1 MYAPPPAPHAAVH
14 PWQSGGATAS
24 DEPPPHAALTCG
36 TVSYADLAA
45 ATDGFSD
52 TKLLGQ
58 GGFGHVYRGTLGA
71 GAAAREVAIKRLRV
85 DSGQG
90 DREFRAEVES
100 IGRVH
105 HRNLVSLVGYC
116 IHGDQRLLVYEHV
129 SNHTLESH
137 LHHGGDEPTLLDWE
151 RRWRIALGAAK
162 GLAYLH
168 EDCHPKIIHRDI
180 KAANI
185 LLDDNFEPKVADFG
199 LAKIQ
204 HGDDTH
210 VSTRVMGTFGY
221 MAPEYTNTGKITD
234 RSDVFSFGVV
244 LLEIITGKRPVLSD
258 EDDETLVSWARPLL
272 TKALEGQLSDELIDA
287 RLEANYD
294 AHGMRRLIA
303 CAAAAARHTAR
314 SRPRMSQIVRYLEG
328 ELPLEAL
335 NGGVEPGQ
343 SEAHDGTTTEQLMRM
358 RRMAFLRRGADSD
371 NTGATGFVSEATSE
385 YGLRAS
391 SSSSGGDA
399 AQSTSRAP
407 GQDPG
412 DAAGNN
418 VGGAGRHSG
427 ELGAMSRRTRPGR
440 GGLE

>member
-1 MYAPPPAPHAAVH
+1 
-14 PWQSGGATAS
+14 
-24 DEPPPHAALTCG
+24 
-36 TVSYADLAA
+36 
-45 ATDGFSD
+45 
-52 TKLLGQ
+52 
-58 GGFGHVYRGTLGA
+58 GTLGA
-71 GAAAREVAIKRLRV
+71 GAAAREVAIKRLRAV
-85 DSGQG
+85 SGQG
-90 DREFRAEVES
+90 EREFRAEVES

-105 HRNLVSLVGYC
+105 HRNLVSLLGYC

-129 SNHTLESH
+129 PNHTLESH
-137 LHHGGDEPTLLDWE
+137 LHHAGDGPTLLDWE

-204 HGDDTH
+204 HGDDSH

-258 EDDETLVSWARPLL
+258 EADQDDETLVSWARPLL
-272 TKALEGQLSDELIDA
+272 TKALDGELSVELIDP

-294 AHGMRRLIA
+294 AHEMQRLIA
-303 CAAAAARHTAR
+303 CAAAAVRHTAR
-314 SRPRMSQIVRYLEG
+314 SRPRVSQIVRYLEG

-343 SEAHDGTTTEQLMRM
+343 SEAHDATTTEQL
-358 RRMAFLRRGADSD
+358 RR
-371 NTGATGFVSEATSE
+371 
-385 YGLRAS
+385 
-391 SSSSGGDA
+391 
-399 AQSTSRAP
+399 
-407 GQDPG
+407 
-412 DAAGNN
+412 
-418 VGGAGRHSG
+418 
-427 ELGAMSRRTRPGR
+427 
-440 GGLE
+440 